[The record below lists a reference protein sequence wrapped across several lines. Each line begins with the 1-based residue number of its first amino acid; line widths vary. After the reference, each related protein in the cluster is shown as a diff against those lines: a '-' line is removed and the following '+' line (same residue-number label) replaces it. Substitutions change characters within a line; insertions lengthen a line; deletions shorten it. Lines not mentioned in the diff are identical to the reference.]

1 MCYQITQFPRAETDL
16 LIVLRSA
23 DTGRRNLL
31 QGLGWLMLK
40 YVHGEGCEV
49 FGKGIYMPLY
59 VCSCVCVSVDII
71 CIYVLMCLNT
81 WLTSFSCSVFFFHSS
96 GCVTE

>member
-16 LIVLRSA
+16 LIVHRSA

-31 QGLGWLMLK
+31 RGPGWLMLK
-40 YVHGEGCEV
+40 YVHGEGCEM
-49 FGKGIYMPLY
+49 FEKGIYAIY
-59 VCSCVCVSVDII
+59 VCACVCVSVDII
-71 CIYVLMCLNT
+71 CMYVLMCLNT
-81 WLTSFSCSVFFFHSS
+81 WLTSFSCSVFFFHST